1 MTKKVEKIPSGIPG
15 FDEISHGGIPKGRVT
30 LISGTSGSG
39 KTVFSAQFIYKGIV
53 DYGENGVFV
62 TFEESPTDII
72 MNMKSFGWD
81 IEKLQKENR
90 LVFVDASPD
99 DSEVIESGQYD
110 LGAFLSRIRYAIE
123 KVNAKRVAIDSISA
137 IFAHY
142 QAPGIIRRELYR
154 LAFMLKKMSVTCII
168 TAERITEEGPITRF
182 EIEEFVSDNV
192 ILLHNRLNK
201 RSERERTIEIL
212 KYRGST
218 HESNEVPLIV
228 NKKGVV
234 VYPRPKPQLRGKGFT
249 QKISTG
255 IKELDKLLYGGIYRN
270 STTLVSGASGTG
282 KTVTALHFIMEGV
295 KKKEKCL
302 LIEFEE
308 SQDQLYKNASSFG
321 WNLKKYVKEEI
332 VQLICHYPE
341 DLKAEQYFKIIQD
354 MVINSKAKRVALD
367 SR

>member
-1 MTKKVEKIPSGIPG
+1 LKN
-15 FDEISHGGIPKGRVT
+15 
-30 LISGTSGSG
+30 L
-39 KTVFSAQFIYKGIV
+39 
-53 DYGENGVFV
+53 
-62 TFEESPTDII
+62 
-72 MNMKSFGWD
+72 
-81 IEKLQKENR
+81 LQI
-90 LVFVDASPD
+90 LSY
-99 DSEVIESGQYD
+99 SEVIESGQYD

-255 IKELDKLLYGGIYRN
+255 IKELDKLLYGGIY
-270 STTLVSGASGTG
+270 
-282 KTVTALHFIMEGV
+282 TALHFIMEGV

-367 SR
+367 RGKKGGFR